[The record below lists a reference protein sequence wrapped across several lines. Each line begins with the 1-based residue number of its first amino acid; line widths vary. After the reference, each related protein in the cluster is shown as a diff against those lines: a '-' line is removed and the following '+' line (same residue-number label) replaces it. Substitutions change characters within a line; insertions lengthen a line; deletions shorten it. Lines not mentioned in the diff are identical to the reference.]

1 VSMFSKR
8 SAGRPAPAHAQAT
21 TLIGRRVILRPLA
34 TSDFDQWREVR
45 RRCHDWLT
53 KWEPSRTPGGPDVVE
68 DRQAFAARCGARA
81 REIQLGTGFGFG
93 IFVDGWFAGEI
104 NLNSIHRGAFQSAY
118 VGYWIDERHAGHG
131 YMPEAVVLV
140 CRFGFESLGLH
151 RLQIA
156 IIPRN
161 GASRRVVDKL
171 GFRNEGIAERY
182 LEINGAWED
191 HVRYAV
197 TSEEWDVRRDEL
209 VSGWIC

>member
-1 VSMFSKR
+1 MMWSKR
-8 SAGRPAPAHAQAT
+8 ASARTTPGNPQAT

-34 TSDFDQWREVR
+34 TNDFDQWREVR

-53 KWEPSRTPGGPDVVE
+53 QWEPSRQPGAPDTVE

-81 REIQLGTGFGFG
+81 REIQLGSGYSLG

-118 VGYWIDERHAGHG
+118 VGYWIDQRHAGHG
-131 YMPEAVVLV
+131 YMPEALVLV
-140 CRFGFESLGLH
+140 CRFVFEQLELH

-161 GASRRVVDKL
+161 AASRRVVEKL
-171 GFRNEGIAERY
+171 GLRNEGVAERY

-191 HVRYAV
+191 HVRYAL
-197 TSEEWDVRRDEL
+197 TAEEWTVRRDEL
-209 VSGWIC
+209 VGEWAY